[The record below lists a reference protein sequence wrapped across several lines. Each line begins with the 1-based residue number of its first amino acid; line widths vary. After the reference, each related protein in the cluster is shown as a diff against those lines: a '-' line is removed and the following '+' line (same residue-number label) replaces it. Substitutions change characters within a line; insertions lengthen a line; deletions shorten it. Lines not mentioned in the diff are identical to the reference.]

1 MKKASAKKHR
11 RPSLAVQVNILIILI
26 TLSISILMVVINIS
40 NYHRAILDPFK
51 RKLAELEIEE
61 DTLTPYLE
69 YFARFF
75 GTEEMR
81 KARASVNTEDDYFV
95 DWLDQMPSYT
105 DYDSEGRQSLL
116 LDNTAFDFT
125 ISELMESI
133 DLDLV
138 CSEIVKDGV
147 VYRASYNEKKRGGF
161 STLEEFGKEE
171 AFFNDSPADYQSPV
185 LVKLGSDYMLMRCVV
200 FDLNGCEGRLWL
212 VYEQTGPIQELQG
225 LLLRSVL
232 YLLILTAA
240 ASIVSVWLLHR
251 YVTKPIIALA
261 RSAQQF
267 EPGEDGTYSSDK
279 VSRIEIP
286 AENELGELSRE
297 IQSMQIRIVEGTES
311 LRNMTA
317 EKERIS
323 TELDLASKIQKGML
337 PGIFPPFP
345 ERKEFDLFASM
356 TPARDVGG
364 DFYDFFLIDEDHLAL
379 VIADVS
385 GKGVPGALF
394 MMVSQT
400 ILKNNAM
407 IGKSVGEIL
416 ALTNDLIC
424 ASNKMEMFVTVW
436 MGILEISTGKIRAAN
451 AGHEYPAVMKEGRFS
466 LYRDPHSFVIG
477 GMEGMR
483 YREYELQLQKGDKLF
498 LYTDGLPEAANAG
511 AEMFGTGRMIEAL
524 NANANLGPREI
535 LSGMK
540 SVVDVFVGD
549 AEPFDDLTMLCL
561 EYARK
566 Q

>member
-1 MKKASAKKHR
+1 MKNASAKKHR
-11 RPSLAVQVNILIILI
+11 HPSLAVQVNILIIMI

-81 KARASVNTEDDYFV
+81 DARASIDTEDDYFV
-95 DWLDQMPSYT
+95 DWLDKIPSYS
-105 DYDSEGRQSLL
+105 DYEFENGRESLL
-116 LDNTAFDFT
+116 LDNTAFDIT
-125 ISELMESI
+125 INDIMESN
-133 DLDLV
+133 DLDLA
-138 CSEIVKDGV
+138 CAEIEKDGV
-147 VYRASYNEKKRGGF
+147 VYRASYNEKKKGGF
-161 STLEEFGKEE
+161 SNLDEFGKEE
-171 AFFNDSPADYQSPV
+171 AFSNEPPADFQSPV
-185 LVKLGSDYMLMRCVV
+185 LVNLDSDYMLMRCVV
-200 FDLNGCEGRLWL
+200 FDLDGCQGRLWL

-225 LLLRSVL
+225 LLLRSIL

-240 ASIVSVWLLHR
+240 ASIVSVWLLQR
-251 YVTKPIIALA
+251 YVTMPIIALA
-261 RSAQQF
+261 RSAKQF
-267 EPGEDGTYSSDK
+267 EPGEDGTYSADK
-279 VSRIEIP
+279 VSKVEIQ
-286 AENELGELSRE
+286 AENELGVLSRE
-297 IQSMQIRIVEGTES
+297 IQSMQIRIVQGTES

-323 TELDLASKIQKGML
+323 TELNLAAKIQKGML

-451 AGHEYPAVMKEGRFS
+451 AGHEYPAVMKDGCFR
-466 LYRDPHSFVIG
+466 LYRDRHSFVIG

-483 YREYELQLQKGDKLF
+483 YREYELQLQKGEKLF

-511 AEMFGTGRMIEAL
+511 VEMFGTGRMIEAL
-524 NANANLGPREI
+524 NANADLSPQGI

-540 SVVDVFVGD
+540 NAVDVFVGD

-561 EYARK
+561 EYIG
-566 Q
+566 

>member
-1 MKKASAKKHR
+1 M
-11 RPSLAVQVNILIILI
+11 
-26 TLSISILMVVINIS
+26 
-40 NYHRAILDPFK
+40 
-51 RKLAELEIEE
+51 
-61 DTLTPYLE
+61 
-69 YFARFF
+69 
-75 GTEEMR
+75 
-81 KARASVNTEDDYFV
+81 
-95 DWLDQMPSYT
+95 
-105 DYDSEGRQSLL
+105 
-116 LDNTAFDFT
+116 
-125 ISELMESI
+125 
-133 DLDLV
+133 
-138 CSEIVKDGV
+138 
-147 VYRASYNEKKRGGF
+147 
-161 STLEEFGKEE
+161 
-171 AFFNDSPADYQSPV
+171 
-185 LVKLGSDYMLMRCVV
+185 
-200 FDLNGCEGRLWL
+200 
-212 VYEQTGPIQELQG
+212 
-225 LLLRSVL
+225 
-232 YLLILTAA
+232 
-240 ASIVSVWLLHR
+240 
-251 YVTKPIIALA
+251 PIIALA
-261 RSAQQF
+261 RSAKQF
-267 EPGEDGTYSSDK
+267 EPGEDGTYCADK
-279 VSRIEIP
+279 VSRVEIR
-286 AENELGELSRE
+286 AENELGDLSRE
-297 IQSMQIRIVEGTES
+297 IRSMQIRIVQGTES
-311 LRNMTA
+311 LRDMTA

-323 TELDLASKIQKGML
+323 TELNLAAKIQKGML

-385 GKGVPGALF
+385 GKGVPSALF

-477 GMEGMR
+477 GMEGLR

-524 NANANLGPREI
+524 NANADLGPREI

>member
-1 MKKASAKKHR
+1 MKNASAKKHR

-40 NYHRAILDPFK
+40 NYHKAILDPFE
-51 RKLAELEIEE
+51 RKLEELEIEE

-185 LVKLGSDYMLMRCVV
+185 LVKLDSDYMLMRCVV
-200 FDLNGCEGRLWL
+200 FDLNGCQGRLWL

-323 TELDLASKIQKGML
+323 TELDLAAKIQKGML
-337 PGIFPPFP
+337 PGTFPPFP

-451 AGHEYPAVMKEGRFS
+451 AGHEYPALMKDRCFR
-466 LYRDPHSFVIG
+466 LYRDRHSFVIG

-483 YREYELQLQKGDKLF
+483 YREYELQLQKGEKLF
-498 LYTDGLPEAANAG
+498 LYTDGLPEAANEG

-524 NANANLGPREI
+524 NANAGLSPREI

-540 SVVDVFVGD
+540 SAVDVFVGD

-561 EYARK
+561 EYIG
-566 Q
+566 

>member
-1 MKKASAKKHR
+1 
-11 RPSLAVQVNILIILI
+11 
-26 TLSISILMVVINIS
+26 
-40 NYHRAILDPFK
+40 
-51 RKLAELEIEE
+51 
-61 DTLTPYLE
+61 
-69 YFARFF
+69 
-75 GTEEMR
+75 MR
-81 KARASVNTEDDYFV
+81 K
-95 DWLDQMPSYT
+95 Q
-105 DYDSEGRQSLL
+105 LL
-116 LDNTAFDFT
+116 LV
-125 ISELMESI
+125 
-133 DLDLV
+133 V
-138 CSEIVKDGV
+138 C
-147 VYRASYNEKKRGGF
+147 
-161 STLEEFGKEE
+161 
-171 AFFNDSPADYQSPV
+171 
-185 LVKLGSDYMLMRCVV
+185 
-200 FDLNGCEGRLWL
+200 
-212 VYEQTGPIQELQG
+212 G
-225 LLLRSVL
+225 LLS
-232 YLLILTAA
+232 LTAA

-279 VSRIEIP
+279 VSRVEIP

-416 ALTNDLIC
+416 AMTNDVIC

-451 AGHEYPAVMKEGRFS
+451 A
-466 LYRDPHSFVIG
+466 
-477 GMEGMR
+477 
-483 YREYELQLQKGDKLF
+483 
-498 LYTDGLPEAANAG
+498 
-511 AEMFGTGRMIEAL
+511 
-524 NANANLGPREI
+524 
-535 LSGMK
+535 
-540 SVVDVFVGD
+540 
-549 AEPFDDLTMLCL
+549 
-561 EYARK
+561 AR
-566 Q
+566 

>member
-40 NYHRAILDPFK
+40 NYHKAILDPFE
-51 RKLAELEIEE
+51 RKLEELEIEE

-185 LVKLGSDYMLMRCVV
+185 LVKLDSDYMLMRCVV
-200 FDLNGCEGRLWL
+200 FDLNGCQGRLWL

-323 TELDLASKIQKGML
+323 TELDLAAKIQKGML
-337 PGIFPPFP
+337 PGTFPPFP

-416 ALTNDLIC
+416 AMTNDVIC

-451 AGHEYPAVMKEGRFS
+451 AGHEYPALMKDGCFR
-466 LYRDPHSFVIG
+466 LYRDRHSFVIG

-483 YREYELQLQKGDKLF
+483 YREYELQLQKGEKLF

-524 NANANLGPREI
+524 NANAGLSPREI

-540 SVVDVFVGD
+540 SAVDVFVGD

>member
-40 NYHRAILDPFK
+40 NYHKAILDPFE
-51 RKLAELEIEE
+51 RKLEELEIEE

-81 KARASVNTEDDYFV
+81 KARASVNTEDDHFV

-185 LVKLGSDYMLMRCVV
+185 LVKLDSDYMLMRCVV
-200 FDLNGCEGRLWL
+200 FDLNGCQGRLWL

-323 TELDLASKIQKGML
+323 TELDLAAKIQKGML
-337 PGIFPPFP
+337 PGTFPPFP

-379 VIADVS
+379 VMADVS

-416 ALTNDLIC
+416 AMTNDVIC

-451 AGHEYPAVMKEGRFS
+451 AGHEYPALMKDGCFR
-466 LYRDPHSFVIG
+466 LYRDRHSFVIG

-483 YREYELQLQKGDKLF
+483 YREYELQLQKGEKLF

-524 NANANLGPREI
+524 NANAGLSPREI

-540 SVVDVFVGD
+540 SAVDVFVGD

-561 EYARK
+561 EYIG
-566 Q
+566 

>member
-40 NYHRAILDPFK
+40 NYHKAILDPFE
-51 RKLAELEIEE
+51 RKLEELEIEE

-81 KARASVNTEDDYFV
+81 KARASVNTEDDHFV

-161 STLEEFGKEE
+161 STLEELGKEE
-171 AFFNDSPADYQSPV
+171 AFFNAPPADYQSPV

-200 FDLNGCEGRLWL
+200 FDLDGCQGRLWL

-240 ASIVSVWLLHR
+240 ASTVSVWLLHR

-279 VSRIEIP
+279 VSRVEIP

-379 VIADVS
+379 VMADVS

-416 ALTNDLIC
+416 AMTNDVIC

-451 AGHEYPAVMKEGRFS
+451 AGHEYPALMKDGCFR
-466 LYRDPHSFVIG
+466 LYRDRHSFVIG

-483 YREYELQLQKGDKLF
+483 YREYELQLQKGEKLF
-498 LYTDGLPEAANAG
+498 LYTDGLPEATNAG

-524 NANANLGPREI
+524 NANAGLSPREI

-540 SVVDVFVGD
+540 NAVDVFVGD

-561 EYARK
+561 EYIG
-566 Q
+566 

>member
-40 NYHRAILDPFK
+40 NYHKAILDPFE
-51 RKLAELEIEE
+51 RKLEELEIEE

-81 KARASVNTEDDYFV
+81 KARASVNTEDDHFV

-171 AFFNDSPADYQSPV
+171 AFFNAPPADYQSPV

-200 FDLNGCEGRLWL
+200 FDLDGCQGRLWL

-240 ASIVSVWLLHR
+240 ASTVSVWLLHR

-279 VSRIEIP
+279 VSRVEIP

-379 VIADVS
+379 VMADVS

-416 ALTNDLIC
+416 AMTNDVIC

-451 AGHEYPAVMKEGRFS
+451 AGHEYPALMKDGCFR
-466 LYRDPHSFVIG
+466 LYRDRHSFVIG

-483 YREYELQLQKGDKLF
+483 YREYELQLQKGEKLF
-498 LYTDGLPEAANAG
+498 LYTDGLPEATNAG

-524 NANANLGPREI
+524 NANAGLSPREI

-540 SVVDVFVGD
+540 NAVDVFVGD

-561 EYARK
+561 EYIG
-566 Q
+566 

>member
-40 NYHRAILDPFK
+40 NYHKAILDPFE
-51 RKLAELEIEE
+51 RKLEELEIEE

-185 LVKLGSDYMLMRCVV
+185 LVKLDSDYMLMRCVV
-200 FDLNGCEGRLWL
+200 FDLNGCQGRLWL

-279 VSRIEIP
+279 VSRVEIP

-379 VIADVS
+379 VMADVS

-416 ALTNDLIC
+416 AMTNDVIC

-451 AGHEYPAVMKEGRFS
+451 AGHEYPALMKDGCFR
-466 LYRDPHSFVIG
+466 LYRDRHSFVIG

-483 YREYELQLQKGDKLF
+483 YREYELQLQKGEKLF
-498 LYTDGLPEAANAG
+498 LYTDGLPEATNAG

-524 NANANLGPREI
+524 NANAGLSPREI

-540 SVVDVFVGD
+540 NAVDVFVGD

-561 EYARK
+561 EYIG
-566 Q
+566 

>member
-1 MKKASAKKHR
+1 MKNASVKKHR
-11 RPSLAVQVNILIILI
+11 HPSLAVQVNILIIMI

-40 NYHRAILDPFK
+40 NYHKAILDPFE
-51 RKLAELEIEE
+51 RKLEELEIEE

-81 KARASVNTEDDYFV
+81 KARASVNTEDDHFV

-171 AFFNDSPADYQSPV
+171 AFFNAPPADYQSPV

-200 FDLNGCEGRLWL
+200 FDLDGCQGRLWL

-240 ASIVSVWLLHR
+240 ASTVSVWLLHR

-379 VIADVS
+379 VMADVS

-416 ALTNDLIC
+416 AMTNDVIC

-451 AGHEYPAVMKEGRFS
+451 AGHEYPALMKDGCFR
-466 LYRDPHSFVIG
+466 LYRDRHSFVIG

-483 YREYELQLQKGDKLF
+483 YREYELQLQKGEKLF

-511 AEMFGTGRMIEAL
+511 VEMFGTGRMIEAL
-524 NANANLGPREI
+524 NANADLSPQGI

-540 SVVDVFVGD
+540 NAVDVFVGD

-561 EYARK
+561 EYIG
-566 Q
+566 

>member
-40 NYHRAILDPFK
+40 NYHKAILDPFE
-51 RKLAELEIEE
+51 RKLEELEIEE

-81 KARASVNTEDDYFV
+81 KARASVNTEDDHFV

-105 DYDSEGRQSLL
+105 DYDSEIGRQSLL

-171 AFFNDSPADYQSPV
+171 AFFNAPPADYQSPV

-200 FDLNGCEGRLWL
+200 FDLDGCQGRLWL

-240 ASIVSVWLLHR
+240 ASTVSVWLLHR

-279 VSRIEIP
+279 VSRVEIP
-286 AENELGELSRE
+286 AENELGVLSRE

-379 VIADVS
+379 VMADVS

-416 ALTNDLIC
+416 AMTNDVIC

-451 AGHEYPAVMKEGRFS
+451 AGHEYPALMKDGCFR
-466 LYRDPHSFVIG
+466 LYRDRHSFVIG

-483 YREYELQLQKGDKLF
+483 YREYELQLQKGEKLF
-498 LYTDGLPEAANAG
+498 LYTDGLPEATNAG

-524 NANANLGPREI
+524 NANAGLSPREI

-540 SVVDVFVGD
+540 NAVDVFVGD

-561 EYARK
+561 EYIG
-566 Q
+566 

>member
-40 NYHRAILDPFK
+40 NYHKAILDPFE
-51 RKLAELEIEE
+51 RKLEELEIEE

-81 KARASVNTEDDYFV
+81 KARASVNTEDDHFV

-171 AFFNDSPADYQSPV
+171 AFFNAPPADYQSPV

-240 ASIVSVWLLHR
+240 ASTVSVWLLHR

-279 VSRIEIP
+279 VSRVEIP

-416 ALTNDLIC
+416 AMTNDVIC

-451 AGHEYPAVMKEGRFS
+451 AGHEYPALMKDGCFR
-466 LYRDPHSFVIG
+466 LYRDRHSFVIG

-483 YREYELQLQKGDKLF
+483 YREYELQLQKGEKLF

-511 AEMFGTGRMIEAL
+511 VEMFGTGRMIEAL
-524 NANANLGPREI
+524 NANADLSPQGI

-540 SVVDVFVGD
+540 NAVDVFVGD

-561 EYARK
+561 EYIG
-566 Q
+566 

>member
-40 NYHRAILDPFK
+40 NYHKAILDPFE
-51 RKLAELEIEE
+51 RKLEELEIEE

-200 FDLNGCEGRLWL
+200 FDLNGCQGRLWL

-323 TELDLASKIQKGML
+323 TELDLAAKIQKGML
-337 PGIFPPFP
+337 PGTFPPFP

-416 ALTNDLIC
+416 AMTNDVIC

-451 AGHEYPAVMKEGRFS
+451 AGHEYPALMKDGCFR
-466 LYRDPHSFVIG
+466 LYRDRHSFVIG
-477 GMEGMR
+477 GMDGMR
-483 YREYELQLQKGDKLF
+483 YREYELQLQKGEKLF

-524 NANANLGPREI
+524 NANAGLSPREI

-540 SVVDVFVGD
+540 SAVDVFVGD

>member
-1 MKKASAKKHR
+1 MKNASAKKHR
-11 RPSLAVQVNILIILI
+11 HPSLAVQVNILIIMI

-147 VYRASYNEKKRGGF
+147 VYRASYNEKKKGGF
-161 STLEEFGKEE
+161 SNLDEFGKEE
-171 AFFNDSPADYQSPV
+171 AFSNEPPADFQSPV
-185 LVKLGSDYMLMRCVV
+185 LVNLDSDYMLMRCVV
-200 FDLNGCEGRLWL
+200 FDLDGCQGRLWL

-225 LLLRSVL
+225 LLLRSIL

-240 ASIVSVWLLHR
+240 ASIVSVWLLQR
-251 YVTKPIIALA
+251 YVTMPIIALA
-261 RSAQQF
+261 RSAKQF
-267 EPGEDGTYSSDK
+267 EPGEDGTYSADK
-279 VSRIEIP
+279 VSKVEIQ
-286 AENELGELSRE
+286 AENELGVLSRE
-297 IQSMQIRIVEGTES
+297 IQSMQIRIVQGTES

-323 TELDLASKIQKGML
+323 TELNLATKIQKGML

-451 AGHEYPAVMKEGRFS
+451 AGHEYPAVMKDGCFR
-466 LYRDPHSFVIG
+466 LYRDRHSFVIG

-483 YREYELQLQKGDKLF
+483 YREYELQLQKGEKLF

-511 AEMFGTGRMIEAL
+511 VEMFGTGRMIEAL
-524 NANANLGPREI
+524 NANADLSPQGI

-540 SVVDVFVGD
+540 NAVDVFVGD

-561 EYARK
+561 EYIG
-566 Q
+566 

>member
-1 MKKASAKKHR
+1 
-11 RPSLAVQVNILIILI
+11 
-26 TLSISILMVVINIS
+26 
-40 NYHRAILDPFK
+40 
-51 RKLAELEIEE
+51 
-61 DTLTPYLE
+61 
-69 YFARFF
+69 
-75 GTEEMR
+75 
-81 KARASVNTEDDYFV
+81 
-95 DWLDQMPSYT
+95 
-105 DYDSEGRQSLL
+105 
-116 LDNTAFDFT
+116 
-125 ISELMESI
+125 MESN
-133 DLDLV
+133 DLDLA
-138 CSEIVKDGV
+138 CAEIEKDGV
-147 VYRASYNEKKRGGF
+147 VYRASYNEKKKGGF
-161 STLEEFGKEE
+161 SNLDEFGKEE
-171 AFFNDSPADYQSPV
+171 AFSNEPPADFQSPV
-185 LVKLGSDYMLMRCVV
+185 LVNLDSDYMLMRCVV
-200 FDLNGCEGRLWL
+200 FDLDGCQGRLWL

-225 LLLRSVL
+225 LLLRSIL

-240 ASIVSVWLLHR
+240 ASIVSVWLLQR
-251 YVTKPIIALA
+251 YVTMPIIALA
-261 RSAQQF
+261 RSAKQF
-267 EPGEDGTYSSDK
+267 EPGEDGTYSADK
-279 VSRIEIP
+279 VSKVEIQ
-286 AENELGELSRE
+286 AENELGVLSRE
-297 IQSMQIRIVEGTES
+297 IQSMQIRIVQGTES

-323 TELDLASKIQKGML
+323 TELNLAAKIQKGML

-451 AGHEYPAVMKEGRFS
+451 AGHEYPAVMKDGCFR
-466 LYRDPHSFVIG
+466 LYRDRHSFVIG

-483 YREYELQLQKGDKLF
+483 YREYELQLQKGEKLF

-511 AEMFGTGRMIEAL
+511 VEMFGTGRMIEAL
-524 NANANLGPREI
+524 NANADLSPQGI

-540 SVVDVFVGD
+540 NAVDVFVGD

-561 EYARK
+561 EYIG
-566 Q
+566 

>member
-81 KARASVNTEDDYFV
+81 DARASVNTEDDHFV

-171 AFFNDSPADYQSPV
+171 AFFNAPPADYQSPV

-200 FDLNGCEGRLWL
+200 FDLDGCQGRLWL

-240 ASIVSVWLLHR
+240 ASTVSVWLLHR

-279 VSRIEIP
+279 VSRVEIP

-379 VIADVS
+379 VMADVS

-416 ALTNDLIC
+416 AMTNDVIC

-451 AGHEYPAVMKEGRFS
+451 AGHEYPALMKDGCFR
-466 LYRDPHSFVIG
+466 LYRDRHSFVIG

-483 YREYELQLQKGDKLF
+483 YREYELQLQKGEKLF
-498 LYTDGLPEAANAG
+498 LYTDGLPEATNAG

-524 NANANLGPREI
+524 NANAGLSPREI

-540 SVVDVFVGD
+540 NAVDVFVGD

-561 EYARK
+561 EYIG
-566 Q
+566 

>member
-40 NYHRAILDPFK
+40 NYHKAILDPFE
-51 RKLAELEIEE
+51 RKLEELEIEE

-81 KARASVNTEDDYFV
+81 KARASVNTEDDHFV

-171 AFFNDSPADYQSPV
+171 AFFNAPPADYQSPV

-200 FDLNGCEGRLWL
+200 FDLDGCQGRLWL

-240 ASIVSVWLLHR
+240 ASTVSVWLLHR

-279 VSRIEIP
+279 VSRVEIP

-379 VIADVS
+379 VMADVS

-451 AGHEYPAVMKEGRFS
+451 AGHEYPAVMKDGCFR
-466 LYRDPHSFVIG
+466 LYRDRHSFVIG

-483 YREYELQLQKGDKLF
+483 YREYELQLQKGEKLF
-498 LYTDGLPEAANAG
+498 LYTDGLPEATNAG

-524 NANANLGPREI
+524 NANAGLSPREI

-540 SVVDVFVGD
+540 NAVDVFVGD

-561 EYARK
+561 EYIG
-566 Q
+566 

>member
-40 NYHRAILDPFK
+40 NYHKAILDPFE
-51 RKLAELEIEE
+51 RKLEELEIEE

-81 KARASVNTEDDYFV
+81 KARASVNTEDDHFV

-171 AFFNDSPADYQSPV
+171 AFFNAPPADYQSPV
-185 LVKLGSDYMLMRCVV
+185 LVKLDSDYMLMRCVV
-200 FDLNGCEGRLWL
+200 FDLNGCQGRLWL

-279 VSRIEIP
+279 VSRVEIP

-323 TELDLASKIQKGML
+323 TELDLAAKIQKGML
-337 PGIFPPFP
+337 PGTFPPFP

-379 VIADVS
+379 VMADVS

-416 ALTNDLIC
+416 AMTNDVIC

-451 AGHEYPAVMKEGRFS
+451 AGHEYPALMKDGCFR
-466 LYRDPHSFVIG
+466 LYRDRHSFVIG

-483 YREYELQLQKGDKLF
+483 YREYELQLQKGEKLF

-524 NANANLGPREI
+524 NANAGLSPREI

-540 SVVDVFVGD
+540 SAVDVFVGD

>member
-40 NYHRAILDPFK
+40 NYHKAILDPFE
-51 RKLAELEIEE
+51 RKLEELEIEE

-81 KARASVNTEDDYFV
+81 KARASVNTEDDHFV

-171 AFFNDSPADYQSPV
+171 AFFNAPPADYQSPV

-279 VSRIEIP
+279 VSRVEIP

-379 VIADVS
+379 VMADVS

-416 ALTNDLIC
+416 AMTNDVIC

-451 AGHEYPAVMKEGRFS
+451 AGHEYPALMKDGCFR
-466 LYRDPHSFVIG
+466 LYRDRHSFVIG

-483 YREYELQLQKGDKLF
+483 YREYELQLQKGEKLF
-498 LYTDGLPEAANAG
+498 LYTDGLPEATNAG

-524 NANANLGPREI
+524 NANAGLSPREI

-540 SVVDVFVGD
+540 NAVDVFVGD

-561 EYARK
+561 EYIG
-566 Q
+566 

>member
-40 NYHRAILDPFK
+40 NYHKAILDPFK

-81 KARASVNTEDDYFV
+81 DARASVNTEDDHFV

-171 AFFNDSPADYQSPV
+171 AFFNAPPADYQSPV

-279 VSRIEIP
+279 VSRVEIP

-379 VIADVS
+379 VMADVS

-416 ALTNDLIC
+416 AMTNDVIC

-451 AGHEYPAVMKEGRFS
+451 AGHEYPALMKDGCFR
-466 LYRDPHSFVIG
+466 LYRDRHSFVIG

-483 YREYELQLQKGDKLF
+483 YREYELQLQKGEKLF

-524 NANANLGPREI
+524 NANAGLSPREI

-540 SVVDVFVGD
+540 SAVDVFVGD

-561 EYARK
+561 EYAR
-566 Q
+566 

>member
-40 NYHRAILDPFK
+40 NYHKAILDPFE
-51 RKLAELEIEE
+51 RKLEELEIEE

-81 KARASVNTEDDYFV
+81 KARASVNTEDDHFV

-171 AFFNDSPADYQSPV
+171 AFFNAPPADYQSPV

-200 FDLNGCEGRLWL
+200 FDLDGCQGRLWL

-240 ASIVSVWLLHR
+240 ASTVSVWLLHR

-279 VSRIEIP
+279 VSRVEIP

-416 ALTNDLIC
+416 AMTNDVIC

-451 AGHEYPAVMKEGRFS
+451 AGHEYPALMKDGCFR
-466 LYRDPHSFVIG
+466 LYRDRHSFVIG

-483 YREYELQLQKGDKLF
+483 YREYELQLQKGEKLF
-498 LYTDGLPEAANAG
+498 LYTDGLPEATNAG

-524 NANANLGPREI
+524 NANAGLSPREI

-540 SVVDVFVGD
+540 NAVDVFVGD

-561 EYARK
+561 EYIG
-566 Q
+566 

>member
-1 MKKASAKKHR
+1 MKNASVKKHR
-11 RPSLAVQVNILIILI
+11 HPSLAVQVNILIIMI
-26 TLSISILMVVINIS
+26 TLSISILMVVINLS

-171 AFFNDSPADYQSPV
+171 AFFNAPPADYQSPV

-200 FDLNGCEGRLWL
+200 FDLNGCQGRLWL

-240 ASIVSVWLLHR
+240 ASTVSVWLLHR

-279 VSRIEIP
+279 VSRVEIP

-379 VIADVS
+379 VMADVS

-416 ALTNDLIC
+416 AMTNDVIC

-451 AGHEYPAVMKEGRFS
+451 AGHEYPALMKDGCFR
-466 LYRDPHSFVIG
+466 LYRDRHSFVIG

-483 YREYELQLQKGDKLF
+483 YREYELQLQKGEKLF
-498 LYTDGLPEAANAG
+498 LYTDGLPEATNAG

-524 NANANLGPREI
+524 NANAGLSPREI

-540 SVVDVFVGD
+540 NAVDVFVGD

-561 EYARK
+561 EYIG
-566 Q
+566 

>member
-40 NYHRAILDPFK
+40 NYHKAILDPFE
-51 RKLAELEIEE
+51 RKLEELEIEE

-81 KARASVNTEDDYFV
+81 KARASVNTEDDHFV

-171 AFFNDSPADYQSPV
+171 AFFNAPPADYQSPV

-200 FDLNGCEGRLWL
+200 FDLDGCQGRLWL

-240 ASIVSVWLLHR
+240 ASTVSVWLLHR

-279 VSRIEIP
+279 VSRVEIP

-379 VIADVS
+379 VMADVS

-416 ALTNDLIC
+416 AMTNDVIC

-451 AGHEYPAVMKEGRFS
+451 AGHEYPALMKDGCFR
-466 LYRDPHSFVIG
+466 LYRDRHSFVIG

-483 YREYELQLQKGDKLF
+483 YREYELQLQKGEKLF

-511 AEMFGTGRMIEAL
+511 VEMFGTGRMIEAL
-524 NANANLGPREI
+524 NANADLSPQGI

-540 SVVDVFVGD
+540 NAVDVFVGD

-561 EYARK
+561 EYIG
-566 Q
+566 

>member
-1 MKKASAKKHR
+1 MKNASAKKHR
-11 RPSLAVQVNILIILI
+11 HPSLAVQVNILIIMI

-40 NYHRAILDPFK
+40 NYHKAILDPFE
-51 RKLAELEIEE
+51 RKLEELEIEE

-185 LVKLGSDYMLMRCVV
+185 LVKLDSDYMLMRCVV
-200 FDLNGCEGRLWL
+200 FDLNGCQGRLWL

-240 ASIVSVWLLHR
+240 ASIVSVWLLQR
-251 YVTKPIIALA
+251 YVTMPIIALA
-261 RSAQQF
+261 RSAKQF

-323 TELDLASKIQKGML
+323 TELDLAAKIQKGML
-337 PGIFPPFP
+337 PGTFPPFP

-416 ALTNDLIC
+416 AMTNDVIC

-451 AGHEYPAVMKEGRFS
+451 AGHEYPALMKDGCFR
-466 LYRDPHSFVIG
+466 LYRDRHSFVIG

-483 YREYELQLQKGDKLF
+483 YREYELQLQKGEKLF

-524 NANANLGPREI
+524 NANAGLSPREI

-540 SVVDVFVGD
+540 SAVDVFVGD

-561 EYARK
+561 EYIG
-566 Q
+566 

>member
-11 RPSLAVQVNILIILI
+11 HPSLAVQVNILIIMI

-40 NYHRAILDPFK
+40 NYHKAILDPFE
-51 RKLAELEIEE
+51 RKLEELEIEE

-81 KARASVNTEDDYFV
+81 KARASVNTEDDHFV

-171 AFFNDSPADYQSPV
+171 AFFNAPPADYQSPV

-200 FDLNGCEGRLWL
+200 FDLDGCQGRLWL

-240 ASIVSVWLLHR
+240 ASTVSVWLLHR

-279 VSRIEIP
+279 VSRVEIP

-379 VIADVS
+379 VMADVS

-416 ALTNDLIC
+416 AMTNDVIC

-451 AGHEYPAVMKEGRFS
+451 AGHEYPALMKDGCFR
-466 LYRDPHSFVIG
+466 LYRDRHSFVIG

-483 YREYELQLQKGDKLF
+483 YREYELQLQKGEKLF
-498 LYTDGLPEAANAG
+498 LYTDGLPEATNAG
-511 AEMFGTGRMIEAL
+511 VEMFGTGRMIEAL
-524 NANANLGPREI
+524 NANADLSPQGI

-540 SVVDVFVGD
+540 NAVDVFVGD

-561 EYARK
+561 EYIG
-566 Q
+566 

>member
-40 NYHRAILDPFK
+40 NYHKAILDPFE
-51 RKLAELEIEE
+51 RKLEELEIEE

-185 LVKLGSDYMLMRCVV
+185 LVKLDSDYMLMRCVV
-200 FDLNGCEGRLWL
+200 FDLNGCQGRLWL

-323 TELDLASKIQKGML
+323 TELDLAAKIQKGML
-337 PGIFPPFP
+337 PGTFPPFP

-356 TPARDVGG
+356 TPAWDVGG

-416 ALTNDLIC
+416 AMTNDVIC

-451 AGHEYPAVMKEGRFS
+451 AGHEYPALMKDGCFR
-466 LYRDPHSFVIG
+466 LYRDRHSFVIG

-483 YREYELQLQKGDKLF
+483 YREYELQLQKGEKLF

-524 NANANLGPREI
+524 NANAGLSPREI

-540 SVVDVFVGD
+540 SAVDVFVGD

-561 EYARK
+561 EYIG
-566 Q
+566 